1 MCNLKT
7 GFNLRFH
14 NFNFLNPCVSS
25 IITVN
30 YNLTLIR
37 KQAISAIT
45 CREHR
50 TCEYNHWE
58 TLYNVTLITV
68 KQNNKPIKTSRRSTV
83 PNWYIQM

>member
-50 TCEYNHWE
+50 TCEYNHCK
-58 TLYNVTLITV
+58 TVYNVSLITV
-68 KQNNKPIKTSRRSTV
+68 NQKNKPIKTSRRSTV